1 KRRLR
6 KRGTKRNRSL
16 SSTFFRSV
24 GMKIELLGTSFTI
37 QTDEDPAYL
46 ERVVDYYRKKVFE
59 IQSGVRNAD
68 ALKVAI
74 LSGMLAVDE
83 LFKEQNRS
91 ALETPSVSD
100 ANTER
105 EAEEITA
112 RLLASLDSVLEN
124 PE

>member
-1 KRRLR
+1 
-6 KRGTKRNRSL
+6 
-16 SSTFFRSV
+16 
-24 GMKIELLGTSFTI
+24 MKIELLGTSFTI

-83 LFKEQNRS
+83 LFKERNRQN
-91 ALETPSVSD
+91 LESGSPSDS
-100 ANTER
+100 
-105 EAEEITA
+105 EAEEITS
-112 RLLASLDSVLEN
+112 RLLASLDRVLQDTESSDSD
-124 PE
+124 

>member
-1 KRRLR
+1 
-6 KRGTKRNRSL
+6 
-16 SSTFFRSV
+16 
-24 GMKIELLGTSFTI
+24 MKIELLGTSFTI

-83 LFKEQNRS
+83 LFKERNRQN
-91 ALETPSVSD
+91 LETDSPSVS
-100 ANTER
+100 
-105 EAEEITA
+105 EAEEITS
-112 RLLASLDSVLEN
+112 RLLASLDRVLQDTESGDSD
-124 PE
+124 

>member
-1 KRRLR
+1 
-6 KRGTKRNRSL
+6 
-16 SSTFFRSV
+16 
-24 GMKIELLGTSFTI
+24 MKIELLGTSFTI

-91 ALETPSVSD
+91 ALEKPAASD
-100 ANTER
+100 GETTR